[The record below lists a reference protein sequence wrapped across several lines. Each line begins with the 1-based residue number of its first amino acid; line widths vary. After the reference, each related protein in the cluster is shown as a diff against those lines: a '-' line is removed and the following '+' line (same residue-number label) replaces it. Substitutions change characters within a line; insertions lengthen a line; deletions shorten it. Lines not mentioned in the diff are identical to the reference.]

1 VRHTILFSKLGSSSE
16 LPIFEIVTDF
26 FERLLAAVSQSG
38 YLIVPLRLGRD
49 RSWQIEIHVKKN
61 VINVVLRPQKV

>member
-1 VRHTILFSKLGSSSE
+1 MRHTILFSKLGSSSE

-38 YLIVPLRLGRD
+38 YLIVPEVRQTLSAMIGYYFGQSSVR
-49 RSWQIEIHVKKN
+49 
-61 VINVVLRPQKV
+61 